1 MFEVLKIENEKI
13 VSHSIVNR
21 DPRKNEIVVNNWQ
34 GTVGEPLTFYDEN
47 YKRFTDVELIEKGLK
62 ELPKGLKIENNKLVE
77 MTLQEKYKAGFI
89 TLNPTQKIV
98 DNYIVEKTQAERINE
113 GLEELPPQFKK
124 ENGEIVPKTMEEMLA
139 DGTITQDEYNE
150 YLVLNYK
157 QYLDSTDWVVIKTL
171 ELQMKGE
178 KVTHDYSDILAEREK
193 AREEINKL
201 EKGDENE

>member
-1 MFEVLKIENEKI
+1 MKEVLKIENEKI

-21 DPRKNEIVVNNWQ
+21 EPRENEIVVNNWD
-34 GTVGEPLTFYDEN
+34 GTVGEPLTFYNGDYTRKSN
-47 YKRFTDVELIEKGLK
+47 IELMKAGLIDIPQGYEIK
-62 ELPKGLKIENNKLVE
+62 EGKLVE
-77 MTLQEKYKAGFI
+77 MSLQEKCEAGLI
-89 TLNPTQKIV
+89 TLAPTQKIV
-98 DNYIVEKTQAERINE
+98 DNCIVEKTQVEKINE

-139 DGTITQDEYNE
+139 DGTITQDAYNE
-150 YLVLNYK
+150 YLIMNYK
-157 QYLDSTDWVVIKTL
+157 QRLDSTDWVVIKTL

-201 EKGDENE
+201 EK

>member
-21 DPRKNEIVVNNWQ
+21 EPRENEIVVNNWQ

-47 YKRFTDVELIEKGLK
+47 YKRYTDIDLINKGLK
-62 ELPKGLKIENNKLVE
+62 ELPKGLKIEDNKLVE
-77 MTLQEKYKAGFI
+77 MTLQEKYEAGLI

-139 DGTITQDEYNE
+139 DGTITQDDYNE
-150 YLVLNYK
+150 HLVMNYK

-193 AREEINKL
+193 ARAKINEL
-201 EKGDENE
+201 EKAGE

>member
-21 DPRKNEIVVNNWQ
+21 EPRKNEIVVNNWQ

-62 ELPKGLKIENNKLVE
+62 EIPKGLKIEDNKLVE
-77 MTLQEKYKAGFI
+77 MTLEEKYKAGLI

-98 DNYIVEKTQAERINE
+98 DNYIVEKTQSERINE

-193 AREEINKL
+193 ARTKINEL
-201 EKGDENE
+201 EKTGE

>member
-21 DPRKNEIVVNNWQ
+21 EPRENEIVVNNWQ

-47 YKRFTDVELIEKGLK
+47 YKRYTDIELINKGIK
-62 ELPKGLKIENNKLVE
+62 ELPKGLKIEDNKLVE
-77 MTLQEKYKAGFI
+77 MTLKEKYEAGLI
-89 TLNPTQKIV
+89 TLNPTQKII

-139 DGTITQDEYNE
+139 DGTVTQDDYNE
-150 YLVLNYK
+150 YLVMTYK
-157 QYLDSTDWVVIKTL
+157 QFLDSTDWVVIKTL

-178 KVTHDYSDILAEREK
+178 KVTHDYSEILAERKK
-193 AREEINKL
+193 AREKINKL
-201 EKGDENE
+201 EKEVEK

>member
-21 DPRKNEIVVNNWQ
+21 EPKKNEIVVNNWQ

-47 YKRFTDVELIEKGLK
+47 YKRSTDIELIDKGLK
-62 ELPKGLKIENNKLVE
+62 ELPKGLKIEGNKLVE
-77 MTLQEKYKAGFI
+77 MTLKEKYEAGLI
-89 TLNPTQKIV
+89 TLAPTQKIV

-124 ENGEIVPKTMEEMLA
+124 ENGEIVPKTMEEMFA

-150 YLVLNYK
+150 YLVMNYK
-157 QYLDSTDWVVIKTL
+157 QYLKSTDWFVIKTL

-178 KVTHDYSDILAEREK
+178 KVTHDYSDVLAEREK
-193 AREEINKL
+193 ARAKINEL
-201 EKGDENE
+201 EKAGE